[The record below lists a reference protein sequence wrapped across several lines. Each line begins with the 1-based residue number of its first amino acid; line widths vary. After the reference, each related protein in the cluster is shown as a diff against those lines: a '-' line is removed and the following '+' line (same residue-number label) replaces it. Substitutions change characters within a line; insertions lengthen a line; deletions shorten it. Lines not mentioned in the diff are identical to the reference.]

1 MYSGVVENLDIHE
14 YHLDDSLSHSKLVKM
29 ATGSP
34 KHLKYY
40 LDTKK
45 SEESHSLEIGT
56 IFHDLTL
63 QPEMFK
69 HKSIIEPWPGN
80 QKVKVNKEKVEQLES
95 RAKKEDKNLI
105 WVEDYVQAK
114 GMSDAVL
121 AHPKA
126 KEFLENSWRE
136 VSYFHTDEN
145 GVRIRIRPDALPKE
159 GTAVVDLKSTKN
171 GSKRGFY
178 SSVWK
183 YRYDI
188 QAALYL
194 DILKAFNIDR
204 GFFVFIVVDS
214 YPPYAVGLYILSAK
228 VIDAARVEYKELI
241 ATYQECMRTGYWP
254 GYTEDVIELGKQDVT
269 EVPQMSLED
278 F

>member
-1 MYSGVVENLDIHE
+1 MYSGVIENLPIED

-40 LDTKK
+40 LDTKQ
-45 SEESHSLEIGT
+45 SEKSHSLEIGT

-69 HKSIIEPWPGN
+69 HRTIIEPKPNLRTNVGKETAEKLEVKAEKES
-80 QKVKVNKEKVEQLES
+80 KVVV
-95 RAKKEDKNLI
+95 
-105 WVEDYVQAK
+105 WVEDYIQAK
-114 GMSDAVL
+114 AMSDSVL

-126 KEFLENSWRE
+126 KELLENSWRE
-136 VSYFHTDEN
+136 VSYFTKQGDA
-145 GVRIRIRPDALPKE
+145 RIRIRPDALPKE
-159 GTAVVDLKSTKN
+159 GNSVLDLKSTKN

-178 SSVWK
+178 GSVWK

-194 DILKAFNIDR
+194 DILQTFGIER
-204 GFFVFIVVDS
+204 LYFVFVVVES
-214 YPPYAVGLYILSAK
+214 FPPYAVGLYVLSTDVLNK
-228 VIDAARVEYKELI
+228 ARTEYKELVS
-241 ATYQECMRTGYWP
+241 TYQECMRTGYWP
-254 GYTEDVIELGKQDVT
+254 GYTEDIIELGKNDVT
-269 EVPQMSLED
+269 GVPQMALEE